1 MKLRID
7 TSAVSFICT
16 RSPEQRIAFD
26 TGQPKVDR
34 ETGQPLWQ
42 VQLMAL
48 DASGAD
54 VIAVTVPV
62 IRTSPSGS
70 RHTSKDWW
78 RCHGAKRGAAVWRS
92 GRIRSAPPAQRSRES
107 SRHRKRRRRR
117 GRQAARV
124 SPPPK
129 SS

>member
-16 RSPEQRIAFD
+16 RLPEQKIAFD

-54 VIAVTVPV
+54 VIAVTVPGDPSITVGQPTHVEGLVALPWSQEGRSGVAFRANSLRAAGAPLAGV
-62 IRTSPSGS
+62 ITPPKVGPSSTSPSG
-70 RHTSKDWW
+70 TGKPV
-78 RCHGAKRGAAVWRS
+78 A
-92 GRIRSAPPAQRSRES
+92 
-107 SRHRKRRRRR
+107 
-117 GRQAARV
+117 
-124 SPPPK
+124 
-129 SS
+129 